1 MPRTLYESDLI
12 GTSYILSGISYIA
25 VFFAIYIII
34 SKNPILS
41 VLFLIGLFFTISVYL
56 ITIGLHFLGLVYL
69 IVYVGA
75 VSILFLFILML
86 INVRV
91 SELLSDSNNSV
102 PLAILTILCFNYSIN
117 DILPYSIYLYDT
129 FDTYN
134 IKILG
139 NYVNGTMPIH
149 LLNSTND
156 MLVSVFHYL
165 SYVNV
170 SSVSSKTWDAI
181 LVTSTHVTSVGNIL
195 YTNLLILFIITSL
208 ILLLAMVGAIIITI
222 NKSKTNNEWNLVKSN
237 KSHGYANNIES
248 SLDIASIIN
257 DITTQLDQYKSF
269 IQNFNETVNANH
281 INVITDANDNMSLD
295 VPNDISSE
303 ASKYIT
309 KKVQIIDSLIKSHQ
323 TSLTEHFSKVSPFNE
338 KVNDS
343 ESISKLTEL
352 SNNFKVLKES
362 YKH

>member
-1 MPRTLYESDLI
+1 MPRTLYESDLV
-12 GTSYILSGISYIA
+12 GTSHILSGISFIA
-25 VFFAIYIII
+25 VFFAIYTII

-41 VLFLIGLFFTISVYL
+41 VLFLIGLFFTISIYL

-91 SELLSDSNNSV
+91 SELLSDNNNSA

-117 DILPYSIYLYDT
+117 DILPYSIYLYDA

-134 IKILG
+134 IKVLG
-139 NYVNGTMPIH
+139 NYVSGTMPIQM
-149 LLNSTND
+149 LNSTND
-156 MLVSVFHYL
+156 ILVSIFHYL

-170 SSVSSKTWDAI
+170 NSVTSKSWDAI
-181 LVTSTHVTSVGNIL
+181 LVTSTHVTSIGNIL

-237 KSHGYANNIES
+237 KPHSYANNIES
-248 SLDIASIIN
+248 SLDIPSLIADIASHL
-257 DITTQLDQYKSF
+257 TQYKSF

-281 INVITDANDNMSLD
+281 INVITDTYDNMSLE
-295 VPNDISSE
+295 VPNDMTNKVSE
-303 ASKYIT
+303 QLT
-309 KKVQIIDSLIKSHQ
+309 KKVHILDGLIKSRQ
-323 TSLTEHFSKVSPFNE
+323 SSLTELFAKVSPFNE

-343 ESISKLTEL
+343 ELISKLTEL
-352 SNNFKVLKES
+352 SDNFKLLKES